1 MSSRKKL
8 TILIIA
14 VFFGLPSVSLAG
26 SFVVSLIEGKTPAE
40 AVQIIAEQ
48 IGGLLA
54 RVDVLETKQDQTT
67 THLTS
72 TDADI
77 EKLKLENANLLLQNE
92 NLKIQSGNM
101 EKEQLNQYCSNAIKT
116 VPKLQT
122 YGENYDITKSIVRYY
137 TMSKFMLVNQ
147 LNTPEYL
154 KTTKKMVEESR
165 PLYDEFMGKCSTYPQ
180 NDLPIK
186 TAWCVLAEKYAKC
199 SRNLAPLDP
208 TIAQPTL
215 YGEAPGALDKVLT
228 NKFSEFS
235 CESLLNNEVP
245 NRDQYVCG

>member
-1 MSSRKKL
+1 MKKKL
-8 TILIIA
+8 IILAFI
-14 VFFGLPSVSLAG
+14 VFLGLPSVSLAG
-26 SFVVSLIEGKTPAE
+26 SFVVSLVQGKTPDE

-48 IGGLLA
+48 VSGLLA
-54 RVDVLETKQDQTT
+54 RVDVLEIKQDQTT

-77 EKLKLENANLLLQNE
+77 EKLKLENANLILQNE
-92 NLKIQSGNM
+92 NLKIQSGNI

-137 TMSKFMLVNQ
+137 TMSKFMLDNQ

-154 KTTKKMVEESR
+154 KTIKKMVEESR
-165 PLYDEFMGKCSTYPQ
+165 PLYDEFIGKCPAYPQ
-180 NDLPIK
+180 KDLPVK

-208 TIAQPTL
+208 AIAQPTL

-235 CESLLNNEVP
+235 CETLLSSEVP
-245 NRDQYVCG
+245 NRDKYVCG

>member
-1 MSSRKKL
+1 MSARKKL

-14 VFFGLPSVSLAG
+14 LFFGLPSVSLAG

-116 VPKLQT
+116 VPKTQT
-122 YGENYDITKSIVRYY
+122 YGENFDITKSIVRYY
-137 TMSKFMLVNQ
+137 TMSKFMLDNQ
-147 LNTPEYL
+147 LNAPEYL

-165 PLYDEFMGKCSTYPQ
+165 PLYDEFMGKCSAHTVKE
-180 NDLPIK
+180 LPVQ

-199 SRNLAPLDP
+199 SLLSPSP
-208 TIAQPTL
+208 
-215 YGEAPGALDKVLT
+215 GELDKLLT

-235 CESLLNNEVP
+235 CETLLNNEVP
-245 NRDQYVCG
+245 NRDQYICG